1 MEGKMIA
8 SEKTSSQQLTPYATR
23 TDFCQI
29 FEKDMHSLYL
39 LSYLLTVDQS
49 LAERCFVR
57 GLDDSA
63 KGNPVFKE
71 WAQAWAR
78 RRIIQNAIQM
88 IRPLPTG
95 NKAADRN
102 SDRDACAAM
111 IPAEMAGILELP
123 AFERFVFVMSV
134 LEHYSDQECS
144 LLLGC
149 TRADV
154 LAARTQALRQIGN
167 AAESQRAL
175 MSSNSNEAQSDK
187 SKSAIQLGV
196 ISPLAVSA

>member
-154 LAARTQALRQIGN
+154 LAARTRALRQIGN

-187 SKSAIQLGV
+187 SKSAVQLGV

>member
-1 MEGKMIA
+1 MIA

-154 LAARTQALRQIGN
+154 LAARTRALRQIGN

>member
-95 NKAADRN
+95 NKAADRT

-154 LAARTQALRQIGN
+154 LAARTRALRQIGN

-187 SKSAIQLGV
+187 SKSAVQLGV

>member
-1 MEGKMIA
+1 
-8 SEKTSSQQLTPYATR
+8 
-23 TDFCQI
+23 
-29 FEKDMHSLYL
+29 
-39 LSYLLTVDQS
+39 
-49 LAERCFVR
+49 
-57 GLDDSA
+57 
-63 KGNPVFKE
+63 
-71 WAQAWAR
+71 
-78 RRIIQNAIQM
+78 
-88 IRPLPTG
+88 
-95 NKAADRN
+95 
-102 SDRDACAAM
+102 
-111 IPAEMAGILELP
+111 MAGILELP

-154 LAARTQALRQIGN
+154 LAARTRALRQIGN